1 MRRELKFLAGLV
13 IGLGFGAAID
23 NLGVGIAIGI
33 VFGAA
38 FSQNK
43 NEQKSTKSDSSEKD
57 VVIDLNQMNRRKRKA
72 KNGEKE

>member
-1 MRRELKFLAGLV
+1 MRKELKFLAGLV

-23 NLGVGIAIGI
+23 NLGVRIAIGI
-33 VFGAA
+33 AFGAA
-38 FSQNK
+38 FSQYK

-72 KNGEKE
+72 KNGEEE

>member
-43 NEQKSTKSDSSEKD
+43 NEQKSSKSDSSEE
-57 VVIDLNQMNRRKRKA
+57 VPVIDLNQMNRRKRKA
-72 KNGEKE
+72 KNDEEE

>member
-33 VFGAA
+33 AFGAA
-38 FSQNK
+38 FSQYK
-43 NEQKSTKSDSSEKD
+43 NEQKSTKSDSSEED
-57 VVIDLNQMNRRKRKA
+57 VVINFNQMNRRKRKA
-72 KNGEKE
+72 KNDEEE

>member
-13 IGLGFGAAID
+13 IGLGLGAAID
-23 NLGVGIAIGI
+23 NLGVGIVIGI
-33 VFGAA
+33 AFGGA

-43 NEQKSTKSDSSEKD
+43 NEQKSTKSDSLEKD

-72 KNGEKE
+72 KKSE